1 MATPPR
7 SPGAD
12 NGRFDSARPFRD
24 VVICCTSIP
33 PDRRVRLC
41 LSPPPSHPPL
51 PLRLWPQLTPPAQ
64 TEIANKTAEL
74 GGIHKYDLTPDC
86 THLIVGEYN
95 TPKYRHVA
103 KDRPDVKPMAAGW
116 VEAVRNCWVEDA
128 DIDFD
133 ALEAEWQLKTFEA
146 SGGEFTTA
154 STIDAVRRPLLCCMT
169 GFEDPDV
176 RQEIQ
181 TKIESNGGVYTG
193 DLTKRVTHLVV
204 YKAEGRKYQA
214 AKNWGV
220 HTVSIEWVNDS
231 VERGMILEEKC
242 YDPILAPAERGVGAW
257 NRKEIKRVAPGK
269 RPRNDSMAAV
279 DEGKRKLR
287 KTASMKLNTQ
297 RDNLWGDIL
306 GNNKPAEP
314 EPVAPEEPGGN
325 VPHATIPTQ
334 PVPTPSFSAVGRS
347 MDTQGTRLSSFGAPQ
362 DGMVFASCGFYV
374 HGFSEQKTAVVV
386 NALSSLGG
394 LVCHSVDE
402 VTGASGAQLTHRF
415 IVVPQ
420 EAPPETHAEFPD
432 NVHVITQFYIE
443 RCMHKRYFFNPADH
457 VLGRPFP
464 VFPIP
469 GFETLTICTAG
480 FTGVDLNHMDKAL
493 RQLGAKY
500 EERFTADVSLLVC
513 PALSV
518 VRPEKLS
525 LAVNFKVPVVK
536 ADWLWESISSGS
548 IAPIEAFLFSDL
560 KQNLTAP
567 KTTKSQKSGPD
578 ASRGPSRRSA
588 LDGIDADLLP
598 KPPANPKSRRQMD
611 SSGFSTSPTTTTTS
625 KPPPKRRPSRPDA
638 NDSTTATHFDTAL
651 THLPTTVDPL
661 SETPLSTLN
670 RAASLSP
677 RTRRKPG
684 LPRIPFE
691 EVPDSDD
698 DDDDDLAS
706 SALPPPPPVEEDPA
720 VVRRR
725 LAEQKA
731 AERAEISDK
740 LFSSLLG
747 GGGQAKEASPDPAP
761 APVTARP
768 RGRREV
774 LGRAV
779 SNVSSAGSSTGVE
792 ALKAVGEGLEEGAP
806 SGTQIG
812 YEDPEAKKLR
822 GKLLSK
828 MVGGRTSTGEEEK
841 GKLRM
846 GELAVVVEQA
856 VEGRGGRRSKRR

>member
-7 SPGAD
+7 SPGPD

-33 PDRRVRLC
+33 PDLRVRLC

-64 TEIANKTAEL
+64 TEIANKTTEL

-146 SGGEFTTA
+146 SGGESTTA

-181 TKIESNGGVYTG
+181 AKIESNGGVYTG

-567 KTTKSQKSGPD
+567 KTTKSQKPGPD
-578 ASRGPSRRSA
+578 ASKGPSRRSA

-661 SETPLSTLN
+661 SATPLSTLN

-691 EVPDSDD
+691 EVPDSDA

-706 SALPPPPPVEEDPA
+706 SALPPPPPVDEDPA

-747 GGGQAKEASPDPAP
+747 GGGQAKEASPDPAAAP
-761 APVTARP
+761 ATARP
-768 RGRREV
+768 RRRREV

-779 SNVSSAGSSTGVE
+779 SNVSSAGSSTGME
-792 ALKAVGEGLEEGAP
+792 ALKAVGEDLEEGAP

-828 MVGGRTSTGEEEK
+828 MVGGRTSTGGEEE

>member
-1 MATPPR
+1 M
-7 SPGAD
+7 
-12 NGRFDSARPFRD
+12 
-24 VVICCTSIP
+24 
-33 PDRRVRLC
+33 RLC

-146 SGGEFTTA
+146 SGGESTTA

-181 TKIESNGGVYTG
+181 AKIESNGGVYTG

-567 KTTKSQKSGPD
+567 KTTKSQKPGPD
-578 ASRGPSRRSA
+578 ASKGPSRRSA

-670 RAASLSP
+670 RTASLSP

-698 DDDDDLAS
+698 SDDDDDLAS

-747 GGGQAKEASPDPAP
+747 GGGQAKEASPDPAAAP
-761 APVTARP
+761 ATARP

-828 MVGGRTSTGEEEK
+828 MVGGRASTGGEEE

>member
-7 SPGAD
+7 SPGSD
-12 NGRFDSARPFRD
+12 NGQFDSSHPFRG

-33 PDRRVRLC
+33 PD
-41 LSPPPSHPPL
+41 
-51 PLRLWPQLTPPAQ
+51 LR

-116 VEAVRNCWVEDA
+116 VEAVRNRWVEDA

-146 SGGEFTTA
+146 SGGDSTTA
-154 STIDAVRRPLLCCMT
+154 STLDAERRRLLCCMT

-181 TKIESNGGVYTG
+181 AKIESNGGVYTG

-242 YDPILAPAERGVGAW
+242 YDPILSPQERGIGAW
-257 NRKEIKRVAPGK
+257 NRKEIKRVALGK
-269 RPRNDSMAAV
+269 RPRNDSTAAV

-306 GNNKPAEP
+306 GNNKPPEP
-314 EPVAPEEPGGN
+314 EPAPPLEPGED

-334 PVPTPSFSAVGRS
+334 PAPTPSFSAVGKS

-386 NALSSLGG
+386 NALASLGG

-420 EAPPETHAEFPD
+420 EAPPESHAEFPD
-432 NVHVITQFYIE
+432 NVHIITQFYIE

-469 GFETLTICTAG
+469 GFESLTICTAG

-500 EERFTADVSLLVC
+500 EERFTADVSLLIC
-513 PALSV
+513 PSLSV

-536 ADWLWESISSGS
+536 SEWLWESISSGFIS
-548 IAPIEAFLFSDL
+548 PIEPFLFSDL

-567 KTTKSQKSGPD
+567 KTTKPQKPGPD
-578 ASRGPSRRSA
+578 ASKGPLRRTA

-598 KPPANPKSRRQMD
+598 KPLANPPANPKSRRQMD
-611 SSGFSTSPTTTTTS
+611 SSGFSVSPNTTTTS
-625 KPPPKRRPSRPDA
+625 KRPPRRRPSHPRPDA
-638 NDSTTATHFDTAL
+638 NDSTTTTHFDTAL
-651 THLPTTVDPL
+651 THLPTTANDPL
-661 SETPLSTLN
+661 SETTLSTLN
-670 RAASLSP
+670 RAASVSP
-677 RTRRKPG
+677 RKRKPG
-684 LPRIPFE
+684 PARVPSEI
-691 EVPDSDD
+691 PDSDD
-698 DDDDDLAS
+698 DDDDDAFAS
-706 SALPPPPPVEEDPA
+706 STIPPPPPVQEDP
-720 VVRRR
+720 VLVRRR

-731 AERAEISDK
+731 AERIEISDK

-747 GGGQAKEASPDPAP
+747 GGGSGPQAKEASPDPAP
-761 APVTARP
+761 TTARP
-768 RGRREV
+768 RRRREV

-779 SNVSSAGSSTGVE
+779 SNVSSAGSSAGGAE
-792 ALKAVGEGLEEGAP
+792 ALKVVGTVEEGVP

-812 YEDPEAKKLR
+812 YEDPEARKLR
-822 GKLLSK
+822 GRLLSK
-828 MVGGRTSTGEEEK
+828 MVGGRTSTDGEAGEGEE
-841 GKLRM
+841 KLRI
-846 GELAVVVEQA
+846 GELVEVERK